1 MSLLLAL
8 LLDALLGEPPAR
20 LHPVVLMGRYLAWA
34 WPRVRGLGSGAFY
47 WTLGALLFTLPA
59 FLLDLLLRPLAWGW
73 LLLGLLLKP
82 LFSLRML
89 LEEVAAVERALGED
103 LEEARRRLSR
113 IVSRPTEDLSPEEVR
128 EAALESLS
136 ENLSDSVLAPLL
148 YYALF
153 GLASLRMLL
162 EEVAAVERALG
173 EDLEEA
179 RRRLSRIVSRPTE
192 DLSPEEV
199 REAALESLSENL
211 SDSVLAPLLYYALF
225 GLAGA
230 ALYRYANTADAM
242 WGYPEHGARGAFAAR
257 VDDLLNLLP
266 ARLTG
271 LLLCPPR
278 LWPRLLQE
286 ARKTPSPNAGFP
298 MAALALRLGVRLRKR
313 GVSSPP
319 SSTTPSSAWRGLP
332 STATPTPRTPCGA
345 TRSTGPGEP
354 SPPGWTTS

>member
-153 GLASLRMLL
+153 GLA
-162 EEVAAVERALG
+162 
-173 EDLEEA
+173 
-179 RRRLSRIVSRPTE
+179 
-192 DLSPEEV
+192 
-199 REAALESLSENL
+199 
-211 SDSVLAPLLYYALF
+211 
-225 GLAGA
+225 GA

-257 VDDLLNLLP
+257 ADDLLNLLP

-313 GVSSPP
+313 GVYVLNPHLPSP
-319 SSTTPSSAWRGLP
+319 TGEALRRGLWV
-332 STATPTPRTPCGA
+332 
-345 TRSTGPGEP
+345 TGGL
-354 SPPGWTTS
+354 GYGLGLLLGTLAALGGRG

>member
-59 FLLDLLLRPLAWGW
+59 FLLDLLLRPPAWGW

-103 LEEARRRLSR
+103 LEEARRQ
-113 IVSRPTEDLSPEEVR
+113 
-128 EAALESLS
+128 
-136 ENLSDSVLAPLL
+136 
-148 YYALF
+148 
-153 GLASLRMLL
+153 
-162 EEVAAVERALG
+162 
-173 EDLEEA
+173 
-179 RRRLSRIVSRPTE
+179 LSRIVSRPTE

-278 LWPRLLQE
+278 LWPKLLQE

-313 GVSSPP
+313 GVYALNPEAPSPGPRHIRLALGWARTVGYGIGLVLSSP
-319 SSTTPSSAWRGLP
+319 A
-332 STATPTPRTPCGA
+332 
-345 TRSTGPGEP
+345 
-354 SPPGWTTS
+354 

>member
-34 WPRVRGLGSGAFY
+34 WPRVQGLGSGAFY

-59 FLLDLLLRPLAWGW
+59 FLLDLLLRPPAWGW

-103 LEEARRRLSR
+103 LEEARRQ
-113 IVSRPTEDLSPEEVR
+113 
-128 EAALESLS
+128 
-136 ENLSDSVLAPLL
+136 
-148 YYALF
+148 
-153 GLASLRMLL
+153 
-162 EEVAAVERALG
+162 
-173 EDLEEA
+173 
-179 RRRLSRIVSRPTE
+179 LSRIVSRPTE

-257 VDDLLNLLP
+257 ADDLLNLLP

-278 LWPRLLQE
+278 LWPKLLQE

-313 GVSSPP
+313 GAYALNPHLPSP
-319 SSTTPSSAWRGLP
+319 TGEALRRGLWAMGGLGYGLGLLLG
-332 STATPTPRTPCGA
+332 TLAALGGRG
-345 TRSTGPGEP
+345 
-354 SPPGWTTS
+354 